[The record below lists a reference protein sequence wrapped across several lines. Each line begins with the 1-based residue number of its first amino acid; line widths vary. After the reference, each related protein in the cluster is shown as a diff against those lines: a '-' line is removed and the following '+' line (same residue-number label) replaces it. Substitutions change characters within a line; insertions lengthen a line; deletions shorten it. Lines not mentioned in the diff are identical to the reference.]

1 VTAEDNHER
10 SALFAALERIR
21 QHGIPI
27 PEAAE
32 ERLWLHAD
40 LVRRWTRVC
49 GLVSV
54 RDESAVCSRHT
65 CDSLGL
71 IPVYQSVCPELRT
84 WVDIGSGGGFP
95 ALPAAIMLPEVS
107 FILYERSRRKSAFLE
122 RAIPA
127 LELEGRVVIREASF
141 PCGFTGEGPMVFTA
155 RAVEKPEQTRE
166 ILVRIMPPGSVYLA
180 QGQFSPVF
188 EEGMFH
194 VEHEPDDWPW
204 RRGDLAVIRRIR

>member
-1 VTAEDNHER
+1 VTAEDNRER
-10 SALFAALERIR
+10 SVLCAAFERIR

-49 GLVSV
+49 GLVSA

-107 FILYERSRRKSAFLE
+107 FILFERSCRKSTFLE
-122 RAIPA
+122 RAVNA
-127 LELEGRVVIREASF
+127 LGLEGRVVIREASF
-141 PCGFTGEGPMVFTA
+141 PGGFTEKDPVVFTA
-155 RAVEKPEQTRE
+155 RAVERPEQIHSLLAR
-166 ILVRIMPPGSVYLA
+166 LMPPGSVYLV